1 MNVPLKL
8 EELKKLPLIPL
19 TGARIFKKKML
30 TDLGPRN
37 NFMPL
42 EEQDENDNDSGNN
55 EGNSFKYSKNK

>member
-19 TGARIFKKKML
+19 TGARIFKKKMF